1 MNAKR
6 YLLLTALV
14 SLMLPAFSQDN
25 TNAFELKIVKG
36 LRSDMGL
43 SYNFFTGPDNDDFT
57 TTIHGFGS
65 GFLLDGSGRVSKD
78 IVQLGTNKANLT
90 IGLGAS
96 LMKYRFSEN
105 IVFGNEN
112 DEFSYF
118 IDNDPD
124 HDYGSGF
131 FSYGKSKLVTLN
143 FFTPV
148 SLNFHLGDF
157 MISGTGLAEFYLNG
171 KHKRKFKNEGERV
184 KTVIRNDEFND
195 FPINKTKLGVGALF
209 LHKPTGVNLGFTY
222 MVTPFFK
229 ENQGPE
235 INEMRIS
242 VSYEISMDNM

>member
-1 MNAKR
+1 MYTKR
-6 YLLLTALV
+6 YLLLTTLTT
-14 SLMLPAFSQDN
+14 LMIPVFAQENSDAFQ
-25 TNAFELKIVKG
+25 LKIVKG

-43 SYNFFTGPDNDDFT
+43 SYNFFVGPDNDDFT
-57 TTIHGFGS
+57 TTIRGFGS
-65 GFLLDGSGRVSKD
+65 GFMFDGSGRVSKD
-78 IVQLGTNKANLT
+78 IVQLGTDNANLT
-90 IGLGAS
+90 IGIGAA

-105 IVFGNEN
+105 IVFANEN

-118 IDNDPD
+118 KDNDPA

-143 FFTPV
+143 FFAPV

-157 MISGTGLAEFYLNG
+157 MISGTGLAEFYLTG
-171 KHKRKFKNEGERV
+171 KHKRKFKNDGEKV

-195 FPINKTKLGVGALF
+195 FPINKTKLGVGAMF

-242 VSYEISMDNM
+242 VSYEISMDDM